1 MEKIRLCIG
10 SNDGVTVAGTHMG
23 DTEFFHIYDIFEDS
37 KSEFIEKRAN
47 STIGM
52 DHAAPDKIKAVLKIV
67 HDAEV
72 LVAKKNSPN
81 FVKIAGKTSYQPIV
95 VSAGAMP
102 EVLEIIH
109 GSFDLIGGLVARRKN
124 GEIFGDIPELG

>member
-10 SNDGVTVAGTHMG
+10 SNDGITVAGTHMG
-23 DTEFFHIYDIFEDS
+23 DTEFFHIYDIFENS
-37 KSEFIEKRAN
+37 ESEFIEKRVN
-47 STIGM
+47 STRGM
-52 DHAAPDKIKAVLKIV
+52 GHAAPDKMKEVLKIV

-72 LVAKKNSPN
+72 FVAKRNSPN
-81 FVKIAGKTSYQPIV
+81 FVKIADKTRYQPIV
-95 VSAGAMP
+95 VSAEAMP

-109 GSFDLIGGLVARRKN
+109 GSFGLIGGLVARRKN